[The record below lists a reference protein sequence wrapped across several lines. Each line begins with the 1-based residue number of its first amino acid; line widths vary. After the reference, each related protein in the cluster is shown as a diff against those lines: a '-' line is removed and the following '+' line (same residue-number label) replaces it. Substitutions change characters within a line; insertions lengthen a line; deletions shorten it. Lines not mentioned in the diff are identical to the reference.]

1 MLSALLCIYSSI
13 ITFIVAITVGCILF
27 GKSWGDIPKI
37 YAAFVIYLQE
47 NFGIKIDEEK
57 SPGKRL
63 KIIERRHCGRF
74 IDHIAARYYSLSSKE
89 DLITE
94 NNNIIDLC
102 EDETDLGLFDIQ
114 AEMLQAGIEAII
126 QDDLLF
132 TCEFSP
138 INHWNFLSTP
148 FSSVY
153 VGYEYMQKWFVYCF
167 GLGIR
172 FLFLFPIRCCLLI
185 ASIIFLTTA
194 AIISF
199 VHQYSHEQVVYI
211 GKAFSRL
218 FCASIGV
225 IGNYIDGDKNQPKA
239 PGICVANHLSANDIQ
254 LLYADAVEWG
264 YTVTGQK
271 HSGIIGWVEKTA
283 GQIGSTL
290 WLERSNASERKE
302 FQNNIVSYAS
312 NVTKD
317 PILLFPEGYCSN
329 GTAVSQFRRACFV
342 ENVDFY
348 PISITQDPR
357 LGDAFWKE
365 DTFLPYLFRLMTSFG
380 IIYNVRYL
388 PPMRRNVNETSEK
401 FAQRVQEKIANA
413 SNIDVIPFDLNVLK
427 RISEQ
432 KRIHDYSQ
440 NQCAQIVSRLCATK
454 YGPMV
459 MHRG

>member
-1 MLSALLCIYSSI
+1 
-13 ITFIVAITVGCILF
+13 
-27 GKSWGDIPKI
+27 
-37 YAAFVIYLQE
+37 
-47 NFGIKIDEEK
+47 
-57 SPGKRL
+57 
-63 KIIERRHCGRF
+63 
-74 IDHIAARYYSLSSKE
+74 
-89 DLITE
+89 
-94 NNNIIDLC
+94 
-102 EDETDLGLFDIQ
+102 
-114 AEMLQAGIEAII
+114 MLQAGVEAII

-148 FSSVY
+148 FSF
-153 VGYEYMQKWFVYCF
+153 GYESIQQWFLYCF
-167 GLGIR
+167 SLGIR
-172 FLFLFPIRCCLLI
+172 FLFLFPIRCCLLM

-194 AIISF
+194 AIFSF
-199 VHQYSHEQVVYI
+199 IHQYSHEQVVYI
-211 GKAFSRL
+211 GKSFSRL

-225 IGNYIDGDKNQPKA
+225 IGNYIDGDKNQPTGGA
-239 PGICVANHLSANDIQ
+239 IAVANHLSANDIQ

-290 WLERSNASERKE
+290 WLERTNAIERKE

-342 ENVDFY
+342 ENVDIY

-388 PPMRRNVNETSEK
+388 PPMRRNLNETSEK
-401 FAQRVQEKIANA
+401 FAQRVQGKIADA
-413 SNIDVIPFDLNVLK
+413 SNIDIVPFDLNVLK
-427 RISEQ
+427 RMSEQ
-432 KRIHDYSQ
+432 KRIHGYSQ
-440 NQCAQIVSRLCATK
+440 NKCANIITKLSAIK
-454 YGPMV
+454 YGPMI
-459 MHRG
+459 MNRG